1 MTKEEI
7 KEMIDA
13 TINENGER
21 SITGKAL
28 NLALN
33 AIVDAMGEG
42 GGLDTIYLLP
52 SSMNSDASPKTSET
66 TELPF
71 TEEEIMAM
79 VAHNQNI
86 YNKITEK
93 FNTTKNA
100 STFVFDFSLIM
111 SVDAGMLTG
120 CNVGVSTVMYMKIEE
135 QMPNKLSFNPY
146 DYYNVGETLVVT
158 ELLNNYFLGE
168 GQQIAILPNGY
179 CEIISNVN

>member
-7 KEMIDA
+7 KAMIDA

-21 SITGKAL
+21 NITGKAL

-33 AIVDAMGEG
+33 AIVDTMGEG

-52 SSMNSDASPKTSET
+52 SSMNPDAGPMTLEE

-71 TEEEIMAM
+71 TEEDLMAM
-79 VAHNQNI
+79 IAHNQKI

-100 STFVFDFSLIM
+100 STFIFDLSFMLSMEGGTL
-111 SVDAGMLTG
+111 AGY
-120 CNVGVSTVMYMKIEE
+120 NIGVSNVMYMKIEE
-135 QMPNKLSFNPY
+135 QMQNKLSFNPY
-146 DYYNVGETLVVT
+146 DYYNVGETVVLA
-158 ELLNNYFLGE
+158 ELLNNIFLG
-168 GQQIAILPNGY
+168 GNQQIAILPNGF
-179 CEIISNVN
+179 CEIISNVG